1 MYLFQATSR
10 KYAGSEMAGS
20 GGTTE
25 EERGESG
32 VTRGAGETQA
42 KRQRVDG
49 SAIADALLSELQ
61 HP

>member
-10 KYAGSEMAGS
+10 KYAGSEMGGS

-25 EERGESG
+25 EERGDSG
-32 VTRGAGETQA
+32 VTRGPGETQA

-49 SAIADALLSELQ
+49 SAIADALLSELH